1 MIQKVTS
8 VNDQLEQILR
18 GRIVNGVYAADS
30 RMPPE
35 SILAEELGISRPT
48 LRTVLTK
55 LETEGLITRKQGYG
69 TYVNKHVISVDATPK
84 AFWNFNSLIEDSGR
98 AASTKILSV
107 EHRHLTEQE
116 ASFHRLSGR
125 EKFMMISMVFMADQ
139 EPVIYSM
146 GFIPLKLFVQ
156 KREQYDFNR
165 PINVYIKEYLNQE
178 ISYSV
183 SDISASFASEPAQN
197 VLGISPNTPV
207 LRFVDF
213 FYNLRNQG
221 LLYGISYFCDD
232 LLRIRVAHS
241 WG

>member
-1 MIQKVTS
+1 MAQKVTS
-8 VNDQLEQILR
+8 VNSQLEQILR
-18 GRIVNGVYAADS
+18 GRILNGVYAADS

-35 SILAEELGISRPT
+35 SVLADELGISRPT

-84 AFWNFNSLIEDSGR
+84 AFWNFHSLIEDSGR
-98 AASTKILSV
+98 SASTRMLSADQ
-107 EHRHLTEQE
+107 RHLTEQE
-116 ASFHRLSGR
+116 ASFHKLSVR
-125 EKFMMISMVFMADQ
+125 EKFMVTNMVFLANQD
-139 EPVIYSM
+139 PVIYSI
-146 GFIPLKLFVQ
+146 GFIPLRLFTSQ
-156 KREQYDFNR
+156 RDQYDFNR
-165 PINVYIKEYLNQE
+165 PINIYIKEYLNQE

-183 SDISASFASEPAQN
+183 SDISASFAPDSAQKD
-197 VLGISPNTPV
+197 LGITPNTPV
-207 LRFVDF
+207 LRFIDF